1 MKPLLRKIFFW
12 DAPAQGAFFA
22 LTLLIVLQRCFWP
35 IVYGVGL
42 PVFLRNDSI
51 GLTLFCV
58 ELFLCAVLVVY
69 SLVCLFH
76 FCPKK
81 AFSKVSAVIVF
92 VCAVIILAVWA
103 ISTEHLKAVT
113 TVFTILFIFLG
124 LIYSFHPVVK
134 IQDWLFALVPL
145 LVGAALHFN
154 IKIASTQSVL
164 PLYGLTVSPKFDFFH
179 LVGYGH
185 LWLPAICCIAL
196 LAAGYLFSG
205 RVIAKAGGFP
215 FRKLFGK
222 GVATLWIVFA
232 VMYLASVAMGLQAM
246 HSYRNAIRE
255 LDSFWG
261 VSVNYK
267 SLDELYRK
275 SGRINQS
282 FWDELVGLKVEFHEL
297 NKKYDGIDSIVVY
310 PNAVLPPEINEQWKA
325 AFTESPE
332 LRRSEEMLNEPP
344 PLPERKLGFNYD
356 EAYSDIMSKCR
367 TMTRLELWRVR
378 LALEANDILS
388 AQKAL
393 RRMDNIASSF
403 LSDYGFVSG
412 LVWGAIEAM
421 RAKAFSQIIASRLA
435 DEKWLREQSEL
446 MLEKERHIPLI
457 HKQMIIGHA
466 SCMIEAI
473 DNMESSI
480 RGQFLFCPDS
490 FTLLYREGAALA
502 RCHLINDFSDFPQKP
517 NGILAR
523 MLTDSLRN
531 TGTHFMPKT
540 LAAFRI
546 SRGMVMAEL
555 ARRKDG
561 RWPDAMDDL
570 PEDPFSHKPLKY
582 TVGKYEMPEEHFQPN
597 DNPEPFDISPELQK
611 QLSMTDEQ
619 AAEFT
624 RPRKYT
630 FKTERRT
637 VDAVQIWSVGL
648 NGVDDGGERLPNGK
662 DDIRFIIPIK

>member
-22 LTLLIVLQRCFWP
+22 LTLLIVLQRCFWL
-35 IVYGVGL
+35 ILVGVVL
-42 PVFLRNDSI
+42 PVFVRDTSI
-51 GLTLFCV
+51 GTTLCGIV
-58 ELFLCAVLVVY
+58 LFLTAVAVVY

-92 VCAVIILAVWA
+92 VCAMLILAVWA
-103 ISTEHLKAVT
+103 VSPDHLKAVT
-113 TVFTILFIFLG
+113 TVFTILFIFWELA
-124 LIYSFHPVVK
+124 YSFHPVVK
-134 IQDWLFALVPL
+134 IQDWMFALVPL
-145 LVGAALHFN
+145 LVGTALHFN
-154 IKIASTQSVL
+154 IKAASTQSL
-164 PLYGLTVSPKFDFFH
+164 LQPYGLSVSQKIDIFH

-185 LWLPAICCIAL
+185 LWLPAVCCIAL
-196 LAAGYLFSG
+196 LAAGYLLGG
-205 RVIAKAGGFP
+205 RVIAKAGGLP
-215 FRKLFGK
+215 FRRLFGK
-222 GVATLWIVFA
+222 GVATLWILFA
-232 VMYLASVAMGLQAM
+232 AMYLASVAMALQAM
-246 HSYRNAIRE
+246 HSYRNAKRE

-261 VSVNYK
+261 VTINNK

-275 SGRINQS
+275 SGRIDQS
-282 FWDELVGLKVEFHEL
+282 FWDELIGLKVEFSEL
-297 NKKYDGIDSIVVY
+297 NKQYDGIDAIVGF
-310 PNAVLPPEINEQWKA
+310 PNAVLPPEINEQWKV
-325 AFTESPE
+325 AFAGSPE
-332 LRRSEEMLNEPP
+332 VKRFEEMLNEPP
-344 PLPERKLGFNYD
+344 PLPERELGFNYD
-356 EAYSDIMSKCR
+356 KAYSDIMSKCR

-570 PEDPFSHKPLKY
+570 PTDPFSCKPLKY
-582 TVGKYEMPEEHFQPN
+582 AVGKYEMPEEHFQPS
-597 DNPEPFDISPELQK
+597 DNQEPFDISPELQK
-611 QLSMTDEQ
+611 QLRMTDGQ

-637 VDAVQIWSVGL
+637 VDAVQIWSVGP

>member
-1 MKPLLRKIFFW
+1 MKPPLRKIFFW
-12 DAPAQGAFFA
+12 DEAAQGAFFG
-22 LTLLIVLQRCFWP
+22 LTLLIILQRCFWP
-35 IVYGVGL
+35 LLVGVAL
-42 PVFLRNDSI
+42 PVFLRDTNI
-51 GLTLFCV
+51 GTTLFGV
-58 ELFLCAVLVVY
+58 VLFLTVVAVIY

-81 AFSKVSAVIVF
+81 AISKVSAGVLF
-92 VCAVIILAVWA
+92 VCAMLILLVWA
-103 ISTEHLKAVT
+103 VSPEHLKMAT
-113 TVFTILFIFLG
+113 TVFVFLFIFWELV
-124 LIYSFHPVVK
+124 YSFHPAVK
-134 IQDWLFALVPL
+134 IHDWLFALVPL
-145 LVGAALHFN
+145 LIGAALHLN
-154 IKIASTQSVL
+154 IKAASLQSL
-164 PLYGLTVSPKFDFFH
+164 LQPCNLAVSPKFDFFH

-196 LAAGYLFSG
+196 LVAAYLLCG
-205 RVIAKAGGFP
+205 RVIAKAGGLP
-215 FRKLFGK
+215 FRTLFGK
-222 GVATLWIVFA
+222 GVAALWIVFA
-232 VMYLASVAMGLQAM
+232 VMYLVSVVMALQAM
-246 HSYRNAIRE
+246 HSYRKAKRE

-261 VSVNYK
+261 VTINNK
-267 SLDELYRK
+267 SLDELYRR
-275 SGRINQS
+275 SGRIDQS
-282 FWDELVGLKVEFHEL
+282 FWDELIGIKVEFPEL
-297 NKKYDGIDSIVVY
+297 NKKYDGIDAIVGF
-310 PNAVLPPEINEQWKA
+310 PNTVLPPEINEQWKA
-325 AFTESPE
+325 AFAESPG
-332 LRRSEEMLNEPP
+332 LKRREEMLNEPP
-344 PLPERKLGFNYD
+344 PMPERELGFNYD
-356 EAYSDIMSKCR
+356 KAYSDVISECR
-367 TMTRLELWRVR
+367 TMARLELWSVR

-393 RRMDNIASSF
+393 QRMDNIASSF
-403 LSDYGFVSG
+403 LNDYGFVSG
-412 LVWGAIEAM
+412 LVWGVIEST
-421 RAKAFSQIIASRLA
+421 RANALSQIIASGLS
-435 DEKWLREQSEL
+435 DEKWLRGQAEL

-637 VDAVQIWSVGL
+637 VDAVQIWSIGL

>member
-12 DAPAQGAFFA
+12 DAPAKGAFFG

-35 IVYGVGL
+35 ILIGVIL

-185 LWLPAICCIAL
+185 LWLPAVCCIAL
-196 LAAGYLFSG
+196 LVAGYLFCG
-205 RVIAKAGGFP
+205 RVIAKAGGLP
-215 FRKLFGK
+215 FRTLFGK

-232 VMYLASVAMGLQAM
+232 VMYLASVVMALQAM
-246 HSYRNAIRE
+246 HSYRKAKRE

-261 VSVNYK
+261 VSINNK

-275 SGRINQS
+275 SGRIDQS
-282 FWDELVGLKVEFHEL
+282 FWDELIGIKVEFPEL
-297 NKKYDGIDSIVVY
+297 NKKYDGIDAIVGF

-325 AFTESPE
+325 AFTGSPE
-332 LRRSEEMLNEPP
+332 VKRFEEMLGEPP
-344 PLPERKLGFNYD
+344 PLPERELGFNYD
-356 EAYSDIMSKCR
+356 KAYSDIMSNCR
-367 TMTRLELWRVR
+367 AMARLERWSVR

-393 RRMDNIASSF
+393 QRIDNLTSSF
-403 LSDYGFVSG
+403 LNDYGFVSG
-412 LVWGAIEAM
+412 LVWGAIESM
-421 RAKAFSQIIASRLA
+421 RANTLSQIIASGLA
-435 DEKWLREQSEL
+435 DEKWLHGQVEL
-446 MLEKERHIPLI
+446 MLEKEDNIPKI
-457 HKQMIIGHA
+457 HKQMLMGHA
-466 SCMIEAI
+466 SLMIETF
-473 DNMESSI
+473 DNMESSM
-480 RGQFLFCPDS
+480 RGLFLFCPDS
-490 FTLLYREGAALA
+490 FTMLGWEGAALA
-502 RCHLINDFSDFPQKP
+502 RCHMINDFSDFPQKP
-517 NGILAR
+517 NGIFAI
-523 MLTDSLRN
+523 MLVNGLRN
-531 TGTHFMPKT
+531 TGTYFMPKT

-546 SRGMVMAEL
+546 SRGMIMAEL

-637 VDAVQIWSVGL
+637 VDAIQIWSVGP
-648 NGVDDGGERLPNGK
+648 NGIDDGGLRST
-662 DDIRFIIPIK
+662 DDIRFIIPIR